1 MVYANARPSSRAG
14 LLLSARAGSGL
25 VIARLPDGS
34 FSAPSAIGTAG
45 MGFGAQWGA
54 ELTEFLV
61 VLNTTSAI
69 ESFMSSGS
77 LTVGG
82 NLSIAVGPLGRNGEA
97 MGSLNT
103 KGRMV
108 TMYSYSKTKGLFSGI
123 SLESSVIGETRNT
136 TVAKV
141 VADLVEFSAAR
152 QDANAIAYQMDV
164 TPQQLLSGAVSP
176 PRWADALI
184 QTITQAIGD
193 PTPDPSRLS
202 GSPTQIATDK
212 ERVEI
217 PPPAM
222 RPSQVP
228 STEPPLAE
236 GALSSKD
243 QVYSTPSRAPNKR
256 EWDSDP
262 SESESLKA
270 DIDRARDLPER
281 RSSNDQ
287 APPGAV
293 KAIAL
298 VDHFATE
305 GGDLAFNAGDEIY
318 VLEKT
323 ESADDWW
330 VGMLAGQANQR
341 GVFPGNY
348 VKLTD

>member
-123 SLESSVIGETRNT
+123 SLESSVI
-136 TVAKV
+136 
-141 VADLVEFSAAR
+141 AAR